1 VRNDHSWMYRDSP
14 QILQGMDYYNGVQS
28 FINHAI
34 SNPRNI
40 SRGNIR
46 FPYKRCKNKK
56 FLDPGVVTMYFLQ
69 KDSCSNTCVRT
80 WKIICSS
87 LNHDREDDCV
97 NF

>member
-1 VRNDHSWMYRDSP
+1 MN
-14 QILQGMDYYNGVQS
+14 YYNGVQG

-34 SNPRNI
+34 YNPRNI
-40 SRGNIR
+40 SGGNIR
-46 FPYKRCKNKK
+46 FSCKRCKNKK
-56 FLDPGVVTMYFLQ
+56 FLDPDVVTIHFLQ
-69 KDSCSNTCVRT
+69 KNSWSNTCVRT